1 MCIYALILSN
11 CCVIDAILPWYSLI
25 YTWMFVYLL
34 HSLSRVDNLELAVSS
49 CRVRVLMVW
58 FNLYRYAISYAL
70 MAWSLFKV
78 YYSDAMIDT
87 LSSSKLIFILNSS
100 ICCTDLF
107 S

>member
-78 YYSDAMIDT
+78 YSNDAMIDT
-87 LSSSKLIFILNSS
+87 LSSNKLIFILNSS